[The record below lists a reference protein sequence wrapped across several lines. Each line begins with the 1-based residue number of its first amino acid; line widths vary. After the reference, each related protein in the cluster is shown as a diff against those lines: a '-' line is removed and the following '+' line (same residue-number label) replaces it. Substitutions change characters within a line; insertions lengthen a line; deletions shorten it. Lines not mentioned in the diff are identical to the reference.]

1 MHAVPQAPFWT
12 IPLTE
17 GEHVLVYSALVV
29 AGLAMLAQTLRTWAS
44 LSEITA
50 RYRPAMLASLAVTA
64 VAFVSY
70 VELVVKFDV
79 GYTRSGGTA
88 TGADST
94 WLPNKDAVWSWAPRY
109 MDWSVTVPLLTV
121 ELIALST
128 LVALAAT
135 RMRAVMMTSA
145 FLMILTGY
153 LGGVVIDDGRSLAA
167 LWTWG
172 LVSGAFM
179 VVIYG
184 CVIRMAVLAEAM
196 PGAESRST
204 FRLACGLLM
213 LSWLVYPVVF
223 GLQGWTGSEGGWT
236 VVAQVALSVTDVIAK
251 VGFGTYTHK
260 LAKLRTAEEV
270 AAGEPHPEAVWVSGT
285 RRSGA
290 ELPPHA
296 ARSDPEPTA
305 HAAGGAP
312 PT

>member
-1 MHAVPQAPFWT
+1 MF
-12 IPLTE
+12 
-17 GEHVLVYSALVV
+17 
-29 AGLAMLAQTLRTWAS
+29 AS
-44 LSEITA
+44 LG
-50 RYRPAMLASLAVTA
+50 VTA
-64 VAFVSY
+64 VAFLSY

-88 TGADST
+88 TGADSM
-94 WLPNKDAVWSWAPRY
+94 WLPNKDAIWSWAPRY
-109 MDWSVTVPLLTV
+109 MDWSVTVPLLTA

-145 FLMILTGY
+145 FLMIFTGY

-179 VVIYG
+179 VVIYA
-184 CVIRMAVLAEAM
+184 CVIRMAVLAKGM

-213 LSWLVYPVVF
+213 VSWLVYPVVF
-223 GLQGWTGSEGGWT
+223 GLQGWTGHEGAWT
-236 VVAQVALSVTDVIAK
+236 VVAQVALSVTDVVAK
-251 VGFGTYTHK
+251 VGFGAYTHK

-270 AAGEPHPEAVWVSGT
+270 AAGEPHPEAVWVSG
-285 RRSGA
+285 A
-290 ELPPHA
+290 KKADAALPHVVPPGHEPA
-296 ARSDPEPTA
+296 AR
-305 HAAGGAP
+305 AAGGAP
-312 PT
+312 ST